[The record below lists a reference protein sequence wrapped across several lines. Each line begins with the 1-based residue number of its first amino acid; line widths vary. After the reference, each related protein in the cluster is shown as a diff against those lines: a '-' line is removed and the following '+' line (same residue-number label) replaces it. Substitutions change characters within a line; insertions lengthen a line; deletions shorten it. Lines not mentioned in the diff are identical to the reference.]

1 MPYYLGLT
9 AYDLFKIIMKKYK
22 KPFQF
27 LLVVAIIGQFMFAIV
42 SPKYTTPRYENKIFT
57 TMGAVYDNDDLH
69 RLNEAAHY
77 FGQTIVGWS
86 KFPNFRSDLIDYAE
100 LPSDSGINM
109 HVQERMNFVF
119 TISTNEAI
127 ESNQLVDTKDFLQS
141 KLDEYNSNTNTN
153 FILSNID
160 YEQAEISRSYAFG
173 ALVTLLL
180 SVIIGLGLL
189 FVRKEFFPPK
199 LKL

>member
-1 MPYYLGLT
+1 
-9 AYDLFKIIMKKYK
+9 MKKYK

-27 LLVVAIIGQFMFAIV
+27 LLLVAIIGQFLFAIV

-77 FGQTIVGWS
+77 FGQTMVGWS
-86 KFPNFRSDLIDYAE
+86 KFPNFRTDLIAFAE
-100 LPSDSGINM
+100 LPSDTEINM
-109 HVQERMNFVF
+109 HVQERMNFIF
-119 TISTNEAI
+119 TVSTNKAI
-127 ESNQLVDTKDFLQS
+127 ESNQLIKAKDFLQS
-141 KLDEYNSNTNTN
+141 KLDEYNSNTNTK

-173 ALVTLLL
+173 ALFTLLL
-180 SVIIGLGLL
+180 SVVIGLALL
-189 FVRKEFFPPK
+189 FVKKEFFPPK